1 MQALISAAQ
10 GRTWSEES
18 CTCGCPLASITG
30 CEAGQEFDYSGSCS
44 CVPAPGHGKV
54 SSKEPGEEMSEGE
67 AVLGWEMVLII
78 SLGSLLIIL
87 STIGD
92 TSHVTRTRN
101 EWRILRVLLVA
112 VPTCNRSLI
121 NHNRRI

>member
-1 MQALISAAQ
+1 MQALICATAQ

-44 CVPAPGHGKV
+44 CVPAPGHGEV
-54 SSKEPGEEMSEGE
+54 SSGACSRLYCYPLTVQVVTKQPGEERSEGE
-67 AVLGWEMVLII
+67 VVLGWEMVLII

-92 TSHVTRTRN
+92 TRDK
-101 EWRILRVLLVA
+101 
-112 VPTCNRSLI
+112 
-121 NHNRRI
+121 

>member
-1 MQALISAAQ
+1 MVCSKDSKALSGLVASGSNAYTAQ

-54 SSKEPGEEMSEGE
+54 SSKQPGEEMSEGE
-67 AVLGWEMVLII
+67 VVLGWEMVLII

-92 TSHVTRTRN
+92 R
-101 EWRILRVLLVA
+101 
-112 VPTCNRSLI
+112 
-121 NHNRRI
+121 

>member
-1 MQALISAAQ
+1 MVCSKDSKALSGLVASGSNAYTAQ

-67 AVLGWEMVLII
+67 VVLGWEMVLII

-92 TSHVTRTRN
+92 R
-101 EWRILRVLLVA
+101 
-112 VPTCNRSLI
+112 
-121 NHNRRI
+121 

>member
-1 MQALISAAQ
+1 MGWLQTLISLTAQ

-54 SSKEPGEEMSEGE
+54 SSKEPGKDQSEGE

-92 TSHVTRTRN
+92 TSHVTRDT
-101 EWRILRVLLVA
+101 
-112 VPTCNRSLI
+112 
-121 NHNRRI
+121 